1 MKKNFLLISL
11 MVVFAFVLTGCATT
25 SDLEKMQAQDRE
37 TNAKA
42 DQALK
47 ASQDANANAVKAA
60 DAAARAEEALKAA
73 EARALAAEERAKA
86 AEEQK
91 KAAEEKANKAEA
103 VFEKSMR
110 K

>member
-1 MKKNFLLISL
+1 MKKSFWLISL
-11 MVVFAFVLTGCATT
+11 MVVFVITLMGCATT
-25 SDLEKMQAQDRE
+25 SDLERIQAQERE

-42 DQALK
+42 EQALK
-47 ASQDANANAVKAA
+47 ASQDANANALKAT

-73 EARALAAEERAKA
+73 EARALAAEERAKV
-86 AEEQK
+86 AEEEK
-91 KAAEEKANKAEA
+91 KAAEEKAKKTEA